1 MKVLMD
7 ERIKAYAADVDLLL
21 TEVCMTAAMHGLDA
35 SVTAMAEHLKEL
47 PRTEG
52 AALLAQSLSKT
63 AVRDFPQAIAFA
75 QRVIDNPQLAVL
87 HGEARAFM
95 GLAQQLAAGQ
105 TPQPLAADGS

>member
-1 MKVLMD
+1 MRVLMD
-7 ERIKAYAADVDLLL
+7 ERIKAYAADIDLLL

-35 SVTAMAEHLKEL
+35 SVTAIAEHLREM

-75 QRVIDNPQLAVL
+75 QRVLDNPQLALL
-87 HGEARAFM
+87 HGEARAFR
-95 GLAQQLAAGQ
+95 GLAEQLAAGQ
-105 TPQPLAADGS
+105 AAQPLPPVGS